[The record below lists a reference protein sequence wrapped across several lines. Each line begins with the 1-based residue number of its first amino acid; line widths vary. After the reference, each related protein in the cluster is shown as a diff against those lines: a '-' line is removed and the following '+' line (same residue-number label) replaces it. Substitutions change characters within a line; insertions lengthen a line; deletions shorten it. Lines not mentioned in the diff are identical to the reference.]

1 MLGLFSVTGTRDT
14 AYLTA
19 GLDPGSLTIT
29 PDPESAAPS
38 VRAVDGNRTGNPAT
52 NGVTL
57 EAFWTPLQYLRLGV
71 QYTAYGRFNGASKN
85 YDGFGRNASDNN
97 TLFIYT
103 WLAY

>member
-1 MLGLFSVTGTRDT
+1 
-14 AYLTA
+14 
-19 GLDPGSLTIT
+19 
-29 PDPESAAPS
+29 
-38 VRAVDGNRTGNPAT
+38 
-52 NGVTL
+52 
-57 EAFWTPLQYLRLGV
+57 V